1 MTSRHPN
8 GMRNYLSR
16 RMFLGGTA
24 AAAAAAALAV
34 ESSAQAA
41 TTSKT
46 AITGPVRIDTG
57 LVEGVA
63 ADLNGVTVFKGIPFA
78 ATTAGANR
86 WRPPQPAP
94 SWTGVYTADTF
105 GDACPQTSLSGATL
119 DIPMSEDCL
128 NLNVWTAAAS
138 QNERRPVFVW
148 IYGGRFVG
156 GYGSM
161 AEFDGSGLA
170 RKGLVVVT
178 LNYRTASYGFLSTP
192 ELTQEGHGASG
203 NYGLLDQ
210 IAAMRWVQRNI
221 AAFGGD
227 PGNVT
232 IAGQSAGSASVL
244 NHVFSPLSKGL
255 FHRAILE
262 SGAFYPKDPQIGALA
277 TSYRT
282 LKHAEA
288 LGTEWMTT
296 VGVSTVEEAR
306 ALSTDALLT
315 GLSDDDTAIAT
326 VASIDGYPPVWRPVL
341 DGWVMPLSYWDTMI
355 TGSQSDVPIING
367 NNKDENGAEPDLSVS
382 EAAFQ
387 TWADTYYTPLAEEFL
402 DLYPVTSD
410 AEGGPQTDAA
420 IVDRDRVS
428 AHDWAVLWA
437 QHAKSPVYTYYW
449 THAVPG
455 QDMGAYHGSEI
466 NYVFDNLYDTDDPW
480 TTADYTIA
488 NTLSDYVVNF
498 ATTGDPNGGG
508 LPRWVPTNAKDQ
520 TVMELGDAWGPVP
533 IATPEKAAFYRR
545 FFSLQPPW

>member
-1 MTSRHPN
+1 MI
-8 GMRNYLSR
+8 SR
-16 RMFLGGTA
+16 RSHDMSKRVSRRLFLGGTA
-24 AAAAAAALAV
+24 AAAAALVVENPARAV
-34 ESSAQAA
+34 
-41 TTSKT
+41 TTGKD

-57 LVEGVA
+57 LVQGVPGA
-63 ADLNGVTVFKGIPFA
+63 LSGVTVFKGIPFA
-78 ATTAGANR
+78 ATTAGENR
-86 WRPPQPAP
+86 WRPPRRAA
-94 SWTGVYTADTF
+94 SWSGVYLADTF
-105 GDACPQTSLSGATL
+105 GDACPQTSLSGAAL

-128 NLNVWTAAAS
+128 NLNVWTAARAPD
-138 QNERRPVFVW
+138 ERLPVFVW

-156 GYGSM
+156 GYASM

-170 RKGLVVVT
+170 RKGLVVVA

-192 ELTQEGHGASG
+192 ALTAESGHGSSG

-210 IAAMRWVQRNI
+210 VAAMRWVRRNI

-262 SGAFYPKDPQIGALA
+262 SGAFYPKDSQIGALA

-282 LKHAEA
+282 LERAEA
-288 LGTEWMTT
+288 LGTSWMAT
-296 VGVSTVEEAR
+296 VGASTLAEAR

-315 GLSDDDTAIAT
+315 GLADNDTAIAT

-341 DGWVMPLSYWDTMI
+341 DGWVMPMSYWDTLV
-355 TGSQSDVPIING
+355 TGSQNDVPIMNG
-367 NNKDENGAEPDLSVS
+367 NNKDENGASPDLSVT

-387 TWADTYYTPLAEEFL
+387 TWAGTYYPPLAEEFL

-420 IVDRDRVS
+420 TVDRDRVS
-428 AHDWAVLWA
+428 AHDWATSWA
-437 QHAKSPVYTYYW
+437 WHAKSPVYTYYW

-466 NYVFDNLYDTDDPW
+466 NYVFDNLYGTDDPW
-480 TTADYTIA
+480 TSADYEIA

-498 ATTGDPNGGG
+498 AKTGDPNGQG
-508 LPRWVPTNAKDQ
+508 LARWAPTNAADQ

-533 IATPEKAAFYRR
+533 IATPDKAAFYRR